1 MRTILAGIAGGI
13 VMFIWS
19 SIAHVAT
26 PLGTAGVTTLPNE
39 TAAIGAIEQ
48 SVGGQAGF
56 YLFPRMAP
64 AAGSESGPAG
74 LLVWRPNVARSL
86 NPANLGTEFATELAE
101 ALIAAAL
108 VSMAALSGFVPRV
121 GLVLL
126 VGLAAAITTNVSYW
140 NWYGF
145 PTAYT
150 LAYSLIEFVGYT
162 LAGIVI
168 ALIVPKRAAAT
179 AR

>member
-1 MRTILAGIAGGI
+1 MIGVAIFTGDSHAYDPGRYRR
-13 VMFIWS
+13 WHR
-19 SIAHVAT
+19 HVH
-26 PLGTAGVTTLPNE
+26 LVFDRSCRD
-39 TAAIGAIEQ
+39 AARAIEQ